1 MRASA
6 FLTGLQLA
14 ALAELAVK
22 AQSWLSY
29 HQLGSMWL
37 LHLTVHMLD
46 YQVDNALPACPC
58 LPCLVLVH
66 SDASSG
72 DQMSECALSMLT
84 ALAEEVNNMD
94 RGRRRELVSAT
105 SSQWGDIAGLAR
117 GFIPE
122 QLAAGAALVAQQQRQ
137 EASGDAR
144 GVTGGGV
151 SRRHEPC
158 IERLHVC
165 MLPICSLCMCILHA
179 AWQWAVRMG
188 GAASAEHG
196 LGQTIQMPQ
205 HAAGHRNVDDVQIH
219 PGSSAITSLAVP
231 SCGHCMHELMRFGF
245 CPSARLYT

>member
-1 MRASA
+1 
-6 FLTGLQLA
+6 
-14 ALAELAVK
+14 
-22 AQSWLSY
+22 
-29 HQLGSMWL
+29 
-37 LHLTVHMLD
+37 
-46 YQVDNALPACPC
+46 
-58 LPCLVLVH
+58 
-66 SDASSG
+66 
-72 DQMSECALSMLT
+72 MSECALSMLT

-158 IERLHVC
+158 IERVYVC
-165 MLPICSLCMCILHA
+165 MLPMCSLCMCIVHA

-188 GAASAEHG
+188 GATSAE
-196 LGQTIQMPQ
+196 QAWSYCANASS
-205 HAAGHRNVDDVQIH
+205 AAGTRRMEYVQMIC
-219 PGSSAITSLAVP
+219 SSASTSLLAF
-231 SCGHCMHELMRFGF
+231 CCHCNHEL
-245 CPSARLYT
+245 